1 VKSKIK
7 KAYCPPQIVEGNPC
21 LEYVKY
27 IVLPWFGK
35 FEIKRPEN
43 FGGDK

>member
-1 VKSKIK
+1 VRVKIK

-21 LEYVKY
+21 LKYIKY

-35 FEIKRPEN
+35 FEVERQEN